1 MNYGFATNAI
11 HAGQEPDPITGALM
25 TPISMS
31 STFKQKS
38 LGVHTGFE
46 YSRSG
51 NPTRKAFEDC
61 AAALENGTWGLAFAS
76 GSAAT
81 ASIAHL
87 LDQGDEILIMDDVYG
102 GTGRYFRSLSSCLCK
117 FIDMTNVDNVKNAIS
132 PKTRMIWLETP
143 TNPTLKISDISEI
156 ANLAKLSD
164 NIILVVDNT
173 FMTPYFQK
181 PLDLGADIVV
191 HSVTKYMNGHSDLVM
206 GVAIGKNIS
215 LFNRLKYIQ
224 NGIGAVPS
232 PFDSF
237 LALRGL
243 KTLHIRMER
252 HQENAIAIAKW
263 LENNTNVSNVS
274 YPGLESHPQHDVA
287 KKQMSGFGGM
297 ICFWLKGDVEN
308 TKKFLESLNV
318 FSLAE
323 SLGGVE
329 SLVEHPG
336 IMTHASVP
344 RDERIKLGIS
354 DNMVRLS
361 VGIETLNDLL
371 IDLEQALERAFDS
384 IF

>member
-61 AAALENGTWGLAFAS
+61 AATLENGTWGLAFAS

-132 PKTRMIWLETP
+132 SKTRMIWLETP
-143 TNPTLKISDISEI
+143 TNPTLKISDISAI
-156 ANLAKLSD
+156 ANLANLANLAKLSD

-181 PLDLGADIVV
+181 PLDLGAAMEPYPV
-191 HSVTKYMNGHSDLVM
+191 HSIH
-206 GVAIGKNIS
+206 
-215 LFNRLKYIQ
+215 F
-224 NGIGAVPS
+224 
-232 PFDSF
+232 
-237 LALRGL
+237 
-243 KTLHIRMER
+243 
-252 HQENAIAIAKW
+252 
-263 LENNTNVSNVS
+263 
-274 YPGLESHPQHDVA
+274 
-287 KKQMSGFGGM
+287 
-297 ICFWLKGDVEN
+297 
-308 TKKFLESLNV
+308 
-318 FSLAE
+318 
-323 SLGGVE
+323 
-329 SLVEHPG
+329 
-336 IMTHASVP
+336 
-344 RDERIKLGIS
+344 
-354 DNMVRLS
+354 
-361 VGIETLNDLL
+361 
-371 IDLEQALERAFDS
+371 
-384 IF
+384 